1 VAAPDDI
8 TQAEKQ
14 LLDLIVAKYESDI
27 KGFERLA
34 KNLHLLLSELPPPL
48 VHSLRA
54 RAKDP
59 THLHRKLVRKLQKN
73 KKDGE
78 AFQVTPDNLAEK
90 INDLAGIRLLHLHTS
105 QFPQI
110 NTAMLEL
117 LTNEGYLVKEGPV
130 ARVWDDEYKGIF
142 ATMGIKTV
150 ANERMYTSVHY
161 VVEES
166 TRSKRTAEI
175 QVRTLAEEL
184 WGEVDHS
191 LNYPDQCDI
200 PSCREQI
207 KVLARATSAC
217 TRLVDSIY
225 HTKSDAEAHV
235 GRVSEGKLPRPP
247 HADKVG

>member
-1 VAAPDDI
+1 VLTVADL
-8 TQAEKQ
+8 TAEEKA
-14 LLDLIVAKYESDI
+14 LLDSIVAKYEGDI
-27 KGFERLA
+27 KGFKRLA
-34 KNLHLLLSELPPPL
+34 ANLYLLLSELPPFI
-48 VHSLRA
+48 HSLRA

-59 THLHRKLVRKLQKN
+59 AHLYDKLLRKLEKC
-73 KKDGE
+73 KKDGQP
-78 AFQVTPDNLAEK
+78 FPVTPENLTET

-110 NTAMLEL
+110 NQAMLDL
-117 LTNEGYLVKEGPV
+117 LTNEGYLIKEGPI

-142 ATMGIKTV
+142 AAMKVETV
-150 ANERMYTSVHY
+150 GNDRMYTSVHY

-191 LNYPDQCDI
+191 LNYPHPCKVV
-200 PSCREQI
+200 SCQEQI

-225 HTKSDAEAHV
+225 HSKSDAESAEKK
-235 GRVSEGKLPRPP
+235 GE
-247 HADKVG
+247 